1 MSTYME
7 RDQGVLA
14 LSLPQDPNGE
24 DTSSDDNRSDD
35 MSLTPL
41 GLLTTSKGEWNEE
54 QGDRSD
60 KEDSTDDIELPEEV
74 RGKVLEAELL
84 EGGSVTCEG
93 SCSGCFSAS
102 DNENGDNAERS
113 D

>member
-1 MSTYME
+1 ME
-7 RDQGVLA
+7 RNQGVLA

-24 DTSSDDNRSDD
+24 DTSSNNNRGDDV
-35 MSLTPL
+35 SLTPL
-41 GLLTTSKGEWNEE
+41 GLLTTSKSEWNEE
-54 QGDRSD
+54 QCDRSD
-60 KEDSTDDIELPEEV
+60 KEDSTDNVELPEEV
-74 RGKVLEAELL
+74 RGKVLETELL

-102 DNENGDNAERS
+102 DDKDGDDAERG

>member
-1 MSTYME
+1 ME
-7 RDQGVLA
+7 RNQGVLA

-24 DTSSDDNRSDD
+24 NTSSNDNRGDD
-35 MSLTPL
+35 VSLTPL
-41 GLLTTSKGEWNEE
+41 GLLTTCKGEWNEE
-54 QGDRSD
+54 KGDGSD
-60 KEDSTDDIELPEEV
+60 KEDSTDNVELPEEV
-74 RGKVLEAELL
+74 RSKVLEAELL
-84 EGGSVTCEG
+84 EGGSVTCES

>member
-1 MSTYME
+1 ME
-7 RDQGVLA
+7 RNQGVLA

-24 DTSSDDNRSDD
+24 DTSSNDNRGDD
-35 MSLTPL
+35 VSLAPL

-54 QGDRSD
+54 KGDGSD
-60 KEDSTDDIELPEEV
+60 EKDSTDDIELPEEM

-84 EGGSVTCEG
+84 EGSSVACKGT
-93 SCSGCFSAS
+93 SSGCFSAS
-102 DNENGDNAERS
+102 DDEDGDDAERG

>member
-1 MSTYME
+1 ME
-7 RDQGVLA
+7 RNQGVLA

-24 DTSSDDNRSDD
+24 DTSSNNNRSDD
-35 MSLTPL
+35 VSLTPFR
-41 GLLTTSKGEWNEE
+41 LLTTSKGEWDEE
-54 QGDRSD
+54 EGDRSN
-60 KEDSTDDIELPEEV
+60 KEDSTDDIELPEKV

-102 DNENGDNAERS
+102 DDKDGDDAERG